1 MPPTIRHDEPRLEAA
16 RKKVDLLRSQINS
29 VRSGFNPADSGHPH
43 GLPFE
48 SLNVAAGGDAFPS
61 GANLKARLKQVGSS
75 VDKVLV
81 GHETQL
87 SSLSRA
93 LTVNLRLGEDA
104 ELRNVNTASNVG
116 LPNTTTTNNTTTNP
130 NSTTTNPNS
139 TTTNNNKSS

>member
-1 MPPTIRHDEPRLEAA
+1 MPPTIRHDEQRLEAA

-29 VRSGFNPADSGHPH
+29 VRSGYNPADMGHPH

-61 GANLKARLKQVGSS
+61 GANFKARVKEVGSA
-75 VDKVLV
+75 VAKVLV

-104 ELRNVNTASNVG
+104 ELKNVNTASKVG
-116 LPNTTTTNNTTTNP
+116 LPNTTTTTTRWGTG
-130 NSTTTNPNS
+130 SGTATS
-139 TTTNNNKSS
+139 DARGGASRRR